1 VEEFLMTYTA
11 AQGSA
16 AHSTAYKLA
25 RFLGYASIA
34 VGLTEL
40 IWADSLALNLGL
52 SRFEWLVRAYGV
64 REVLT
69 GVLILVSKD
78 PTPWIWLR
86 VIGDGIDGATLGWG
100 YMRDPFKLAG
110 IAMTFVTVT
119 PIIIADVWCAI
130 RLTRERRTRT

>member
-1 VEEFLMTYTA
+1 MTNTD
-11 AQGSA
+11 AQASGRR
-16 AHSTAYKLA
+16 STAYKVA

-34 VGLTEL
+34 IGLIEL
-40 IWADSLALNLGL
+40 VWADSLAMSLGL

-86 VIGDGIDGATLGWG
+86 VIGDAIDGATLGWG
-100 YMRDPFKLAG
+100 YMRNPYKMME
-110 IAMTFVTVT
+110 IATTFMTVT
-119 PIIIADVWCAI
+119 PVIIADVWCALK
-130 RLTRERRTRT
+130 LTWFRRSP

>member
-1 VEEFLMTYTA
+1 MTSTESEHTA
-11 AQGSA
+11 RN
-16 AHSTAYKLA
+16 STGYKVA

-34 VGLTEL
+34 IGLIEL

-86 VIGDGIDGATLGWG
+86 VIGDAIDGATLGWG
-100 YMRDPFKLAG
+100 YMRDPFKMMG
-110 IAMTFVTVT
+110 IATTFMAVT
-119 PIIIADVWCAI
+119 PVIIADVWCALK
-130 RLTRERRTRT
+130 LTKSQSRT

>member
-1 VEEFLMTYTA
+1 MVTSPNE
-11 AQGSA
+11 S
-16 AHSTAYKLA
+16 HRSTACRVA
-25 RFLGYASIA
+25 RFLGYASVAI
-34 VGLTEL
+34 GLIEL
-40 IWADSLALNLGL
+40 VWADSLALNLGL

-69 GVLILVSKD
+69 GVLILVSED

-86 VIGDGIDGATLGWG
+86 VIGDLIDGATLGWG
-100 YMRDPFKLAG
+100 YMRDPYKVMS

-130 RLTRERRTRT
+130 KLTKLKRSAPSA

>member
-1 VEEFLMTYTA
+1 MAT
-11 AQGSA
+11 SA
-16 AHSTAYKLA
+16 PAGEHVAHSSTAYKVA

-34 VGLTEL
+34 IGLIEL
-40 IWADSLALNLGL
+40 VWANSLAMNLGL

-86 VIGDGIDGATLGWG
+86 VIGDAIDGATLGWG
-100 YMRDPFKLAG
+100 YMRDPFKMMS
-110 IAMTFVTVT
+110 IAATFMAVT
-119 PIIIADVWCAI
+119 PVIIADVWCALK
-130 RLTRERRTRT
+130 LTSSKRRS

>member
-1 VEEFLMTYTA
+1 MTSTD
-11 AQGSA
+11 AQQTRRNP
-16 AHSTAYKLA
+16 TAYKVA

-34 VGLTEL
+34 IGLIEL
-40 IWADSLALNLGL
+40 VWADSLAMSLGL

-86 VIGDGIDGATLGWG
+86 VIGDAIDGATLGWG
-100 YMRDPFKLAG
+100 YMRDPFKMMG
-110 IAMTFVTVT
+110 IMTTFTAVT
-119 PIIIADVWCAI
+119 PVIIVDVWCALK
-130 RLTRERRTRT
+130 LTNSKRGA